1 MNHTKRPFQPIE
13 NYGIIGNLKTVA
25 LVSLNGSI
33 DFMCAPKF
41 DSPSVFATMLDS
53 QRGGFC
59 AIEPDL
65 ENLTT
70 KQLYF
75 PGTAILLTRFF
86 SDDGIAEL
94 TDFMPIATGNKSSTS
109 AIVRH
114 IKTVRGSIKFKFS
127 CIPRFGYSESDYEVI
142 KDSDQLIFSCEKEKL
157 NIKIA
162 ANVPLVVRKKN
173 GYAEF
178 TLEEAETATIVL
190 EFLKPDEQ
198 GEELSFY
205 ENDAYHET
213 KEFWVKWIN
222 KTSYN
227 GRYSELIRRS
237 AITLKL
243 LTSAEFGSVV
253 AAPTFG
259 LPEALGGDRNW
270 DYRFTW
276 IRDAAFTMYAFLSLG
291 FYDEATAFIDWIFGL
306 CQKIDL
312 QLIYQIDGN
321 PDIDEKELKHFEGY
335 QQSKPVRIGNAAAN
349 QVQIDIY
356 GELIDTIY
364 IYNKSYKPITYQFWT
379 LIEKQIGQ
387 VIKNW
392 KKPDHGIWEIRS
404 EEKEFLHTRLMC
416 WVAMDRAIKI
426 AEHRSFPYP
435 EKEWH
440 EIRSEI
446 YNDIYNNFWNEKLN
460 AWVQY
465 KGAKHVDASVML
477 MPLTHFISPMEPRWL
492 STMKVIEKEL
502 LLDVLVYRYRN
513 GFKKIDGLEGEEGT
527 FNMCSFWYIESL
539 AKSGELDKAV
549 EYFEKMI
556 SYSNHLLLFSE
567 ELGKKGE
574 HLGNFPQAFT
584 HLALISA
591 AVELNKQ
598 ISRQTGKG

>member
-142 KDSDQLIFSCEKEKL
+142 KDNDQLIFSCEKEKL

-190 EFLKPDEQ
+190 EFLKPEEQ